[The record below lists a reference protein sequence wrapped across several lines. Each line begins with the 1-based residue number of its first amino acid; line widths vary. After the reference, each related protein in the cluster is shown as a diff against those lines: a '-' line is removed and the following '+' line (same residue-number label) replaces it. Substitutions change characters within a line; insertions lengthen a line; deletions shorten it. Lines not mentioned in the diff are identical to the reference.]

1 VILHPGVLAL
11 LVAAAATGGLLLFAA
26 WHAAEIVRGWD
37 LSSGSERQ
45 LQLERRTY
53 LVSTLLRWVL
63 AFELV
68 SVFLYVYTADAL
80 APLFTGAMCAA
91 GSLKAGSGGYAVLV
105 LKLVGFV
112 AAGLWL
118 VLNAADERGRDYPLV
133 RRKYGALLAI
143 APLLVAEAWLL
154 FGYFGS
160 LRPNV
165 ITSCCGSLFSQ
176 AGTGVGSDLAALSH
190 RAAAAGLMGTAGGS
204 VLAALAFRRWA
215 WAGWAL
221 ALLSAAALP
230 VSLAAVVSWIS
241 PYVYELPTHH
251 CPFCILQ
258 REYRFVGYPLYA
270 ALLGGSVAGMGV
282 GVLMPF
288 RGIPSLAVALPALQ
302 RRLATVSAVLLGAL
316 LLLTAW
322 LVGTS
327 GLRM

>member
-190 RAAAAGLMGTAGGS
+190 RAAAAGLTGTAGGS
-204 VLAALAFRRWA
+204 VLAASCSASTGSWGTRCTPRCSGARWPAWA
-215 WAGWAL
+215 WECSCPSAGSRAW
-221 ALLSAAALP
+221 P
-230 VSLAAVVSWIS
+230 W
-241 PYVYELPTHH
+241 P
-251 CPFCILQ
+251 CP
-258 REYRFVGYPLYA
+258 RSS
-270 ALLGGSVAGMGV
+270 GGS
-282 GVLMPF
+282 P
-288 RGIPSLAVALPALQ
+288 RC
-302 RRLATVSAVLLGAL
+302 RRCCSAR
-316 LLLTAW
+316 
-322 LVGTS
+322 S
-327 GLRM
+327 CS